1 MTNTK
6 TDLRYFVLAALFAAV
21 TAVCSWISVPL
32 PFTPVPV
39 NLATLAVFMAGGLLG
54 HKYGLLAECV
64 YVLCGGFGLP
74 VFAGFRGGPSVLAGP
89 TGGFIAGYLVCALI
103 AGLLIDRIYNAEL
116 THTLRMVYTCLSLAA
131 GLLCCYALGMIWFM
145 HLTGS
150 GLLEGLLGCVIP
162 FLPGDALKI
171 ALATVLIDRLRRTG
185 VIAG

>member
-74 VFAGFRGGPSVLAGP
+74 VFAGFRGGPSVLVGP
-89 TGGFIAGYLVCALI
+89 TGGFIAGYLACALV
-103 AGLLIDRIYNAEL
+103 AGILVEKVYRLDITHIRRII
-116 THTLRMVYTCLSLAA
+116 YTVLSMAA
-131 GLLCCYALGMIWFM
+131 GLFCCYALGMVWFM
-145 HLTGS
+145 YLTGS
-150 GLLEGLLGCVIP
+150 GLFEGLLACVVP
-162 FLPGDALKI
+162 FLPGDGLKI
-171 ALATVLIDRLRRTG
+171 ALAAVLIDRLRK
-185 VIAG
+185 IFPY